1 MIEFTISRVV
11 LCVCGVALLALA
23 MSAVGTTED
32 RIGSDLDEEAAQ
44 EIADILDRFEESV
57 LTSLTLEAADVLPSA
72 EHTLTVR
79 DNVVMLECG
88 GRCAVA
94 YTECDLEIY
103 LDWSTG
109 RVTVDRSVPEGL
121 GDVPDGVGEDVDLL
135 EAVVDVG

>member
-79 DNVVMLECG
+79 ETSSC
-88 GRCAVA
+88 
-94 YTECDLEIY
+94 
-103 LDWSTG
+103 WSAGTGAPSPTPNATLRFTWTG
-109 RVTVDRSVPEGL
+109 RRAG
-121 GDVPDGVGEDVDLL
+121 
-135 EAVVDVG
+135 

>member
-88 GRCAVA
+88 DRCAVA

-109 RVTVDRSVPEGL
+109 RVTVVRSVPEGL

-135 EAVVDVG
+135 